1 MILKQQFLT
10 PAEIEVLFDVIKSKR
25 GDRAKRDNALF
36 SLLLTRGMRASEI
49 ELLKLS
55 DLSGG
60 ERLLSIHRKKQSLS
74 QADCRLLPAEIRA
87 LRSWLK
93 VRGRRPGPLFP
104 SRQHRPRGLG
114 INRSQV
120 FRLLKAYAKEAGIS
134 AQKAT
139 PRALRYSCGVSRSLE
154 SGGDLHSI
162 SERLGYSAQQSALK
176 FVLRRGR

>member
-1 MILKQQFLT
+1 MILKRQYLT
-10 PAEIEVLFDVIKSKR
+10 PAEVKALFKVINSKR
-25 GDRAKRDNALF
+25 GDRAKRDRAIV
-36 SLLLTRGMRASEI
+36 SLLANRGLRAGEI

-60 ERLLSIHRKKQSLS
+60 DRLLSIHRKKQSLS

-93 VRGRRPGPLFP
+93 VRGKKPGPLFP

-120 FRLLKAYAKEAGIS
+120 FRMLRAYAKEAGIDS
-134 AQKAT
+134 PKAT
-139 PRALRYSCGVSRSLE
+139 PRALRHSCGVSLSLE
-154 SGGDLHSI
+154 SGGDLRSI
-162 SERLGYSAQQSALK
+162 NERLGHSAPHSALQY
-176 FVLRRGR
+176 VRRRER